1 MTVLYIKEVR
11 FLDLLHHD
19 LATILDI
26 DTLGGAVDAC
36 TLQVVEWAADSDV
49 AYGSYARC
57 RCAKDLAGDKHVAE
71 TYLFR
76 GCNAID
82 MQAHAKSP

>member
-26 DTLGGAVDAC
+26 DTLGGAVDAYS
-36 TLQVVEWAADSDV
+36 LQVVIAASEGDV
-49 AYGSYARC
+49 ANLFADAR
-57 RCAKDLAGDKHVAE
+57 G
-71 TYLFR
+71 
-76 GCNAID
+76 
-82 MQAHAKSP
+82 